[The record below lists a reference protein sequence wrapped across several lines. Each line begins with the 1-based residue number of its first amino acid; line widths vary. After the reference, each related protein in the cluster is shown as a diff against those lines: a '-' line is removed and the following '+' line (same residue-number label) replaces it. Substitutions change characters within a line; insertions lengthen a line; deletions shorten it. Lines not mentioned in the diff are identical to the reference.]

1 METNWRNARGEHRL
15 RKPIRNVNHDA
26 RIKPTGEG
34 FDWQIWKQ
42 TGPHRWIPVGEVEK
56 AANLPIAMAQCE
68 NALLRIRRPKGAE
81 KSEQDAD

>member
-1 METNWRNARGEHRL
+1 MGQQWRTARGEHRL

-26 RIKPTGEG
+26 RITPTGDG
-34 FDWQIWKQ
+34 FDWQIFVQ
-42 TGPHRWIPVGEVEK
+42 TGPHRWTPVGKVEK

-68 NALLRIRRPKGAE
+68 NALLRIRRPKVYE